1 MKKEY
6 TSGASWNSASIAGL
20 AMAAVTIVFELVAGL
35 CGKVPGVGGGF
46 LGFLTWA
53 AKLVICAL
61 TFRFLLKRFHESF
74 ADVDNSRIR
83 KYGVKLALCSSLLVA
98 AYTLVNIL
106 VINPDSINEIIQ
118 GAREGYASVLDSNS
132 EAALEK
138 MLPNMPAYIGVGTFV
153 YCFIWG
159 LVYSSVFAR
168 SLRSDNPFEDIEE
181 PVDDQDS

>member
-46 LGFLTWA
+46 LGFLIWA

-61 TFRFLLKRFHESF
+61 TFRYMLKKFHESYS
-74 ADVDNSRIR
+74 DVDSSRL
-83 KYGVKLALCSSLLVA
+83 KNYGLKLALFSSLLVA
-98 AYTLVNIL
+98 AYSLVNLL
-106 VINPDSINEIIQ
+106 VISPDSIDTIMQ
-118 GAREGYASVLDSNS
+118 SVRESYASMLDSNS

-138 MLPNMPAYIGVGTFV
+138 MLPKMPVYVGVGTV
-153 YCFIWG
+153 IYCFLWG

>member
-20 AMAAVTIVFELVAGL
+20 AMAAVTIALELVAGL

-46 LGFLTWA
+46 LGLLAWA
-53 AKLVICAL
+53 VKLVICAL
-61 TFRFLLKRFHESF
+61 TFRFLLKRFHASF
-74 ADVDNSRIR
+74 ADVDNSRLK

-98 AYTLVNIL
+98 AYSLVNIL

-159 LVYSSVFAR
+159 WLYSSVFSGGIAP
-168 SLRSDNPFEDIEE
+168 DNPFADTQETIDN
-181 PVDDQDS
+181 Q